1 MKPGDAVTCSSC
13 GASGRVWSTGAQH
26 RDGWPVLV
34 TWLTPGGERTMVE
47 DTGPATRPLAC
58 RACGAEDP
66 RAVVVHSRGEDG
78 AFEVPAVAQ
87 PTTTSPARHEPPP
100 GQLGLFGGG
109 RTCPD
114 AAQHRRSR

>member
-34 TWLTPGGERTMVE
+34 TWLTPGGERTIVE
-47 DTGPATRPLAC
+47 DTGPAARPLAC

-78 AFEVPAVAQ
+78 AFEVPA
-87 PTTTSPARHEPPP
+87 PAAAPVEAHPDRGAP
-100 GQLGLFGGG
+100 QLDLFGGA
-109 RTCPD
+109 R
-114 AAQHRRSR
+114 